1 MLSWEHSKLL
11 CNFLFSVPSF
21 GGSQN
26 QSFWLCLKTWYQSI
40 ITLCEEVGGS
50 SCIFQINFLHFQKRP
65 LYRALQ
71 VTYIHISFRI
81 QHQMKSWLW
90 SKKIHGKKPIRS
102 CCLCEK
108 PVLENSSWCLR
119 KRNFFEYRIIHYI
132 IHLHKKA
139 KRKEKASWQCYILI
153 VLSINIF

>member
-71 VTYIHISFRI
+71 VTYIQSLLEFSIRWRI
-81 QHQMKSWLW
+81 
-90 SKKIHGKKPIRS
+90 G
-102 CCLCEK
+102 CA
-108 PVLENSSWCLR
+108 LR
-119 KRNFFEYRIIHYI
+119 KYMAKN
-132 IHLHKKA
+132 HKKLLPVW
-139 KRKEKASWQCYILI
+139 KTSSRKQQLVFEKKELLWIQNYTLYYT
-153 VLSINIF
+153 FT